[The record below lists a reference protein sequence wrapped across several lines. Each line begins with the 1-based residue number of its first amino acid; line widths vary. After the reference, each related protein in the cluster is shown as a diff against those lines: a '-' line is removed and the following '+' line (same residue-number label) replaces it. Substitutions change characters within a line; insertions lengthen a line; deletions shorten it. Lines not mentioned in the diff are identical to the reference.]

1 MEATK
6 EICRYGIGDLM
17 KSLILKIKKIRI
29 STVILTSIFLFLG
42 LLMLTPLIWM
52 LSASAKVEIDVF
64 KFPIEWIP
72 KKWNLI
78 ENYKTVWFG
87 DYNFF
92 KYYYN
97 SIKVAVLST
106 FFQVLFSALGAYGFT
121 KVKFKGR
128 DTLFLIYLATM
139 MIPDQVTI
147 VSKFLILQSLGLYNS
162 HLGLIMMLSFSVYG
176 VFLIRQNMLMIPE
189 SLSESA
195 KIDGAGHFRIFF
207 QIILPLLKPSIATLA
222 ILKFV
227 WTWNDYQTPL
237 VFLNSENLYTIQLG
251 MQQFASQSGVYYSLT
266 MAAAVS
272 AILPLLI
279 VFIIG
284 QRYVID
290 GIASGSVK
298 G

>member
-1 MEATK
+1 
-6 EICRYGIGDLM
+6 M
-17 KSLILKIKKIRI
+17 KNMRLKLKKIKLMNI
-29 STVILTSIFLFLG
+29 IFTILFLCIG
-42 LLMLTPLIWM
+42 FMMLTPLLWM
-52 LSASAKVEIDVF
+52 ISSSAKVEIDVF

-72 KKWNLI
+72 RKLNLV
-78 ENYKTVWFG
+78 ENYKAVWFG
-87 DYNFF
+87 EYNFF

-97 SIKVAVLST
+97 SIKIALLST

-147 VSKFLILQSLGLYNS
+147 VSKFLILQGLGLYNS

-176 VFLIRQNMLMIPE
+176 VFLMRQNMLMIPE

-279 VFIIG
+279 VFMIG
-284 QRYVID
+284 QRYIID
-290 GIASGSVK
+290 SIASGAVK

>member
-1 MEATK
+1 
-6 EICRYGIGDLM
+6 M
-17 KSLILKIKKIRI
+17 KNIRLKLKKIKLMNI
-29 STVILTSIFLFLG
+29 IFTILFLCIG
-42 LLMLTPLIWM
+42 FMMLTPLLWM
-52 LSASAKVEIDVF
+52 ISSSAKVEIDVF

-72 KKWNLI
+72 RKLNLV
-78 ENYKTVWFG
+78 ENYKAVWFG
-87 DYNFF
+87 EYNFF

-97 SIKVAVLST
+97 SIKIALLST

-147 VSKFLILQSLGLYNS
+147 VSKFLILQGLGLYNS

-176 VFLIRQNMLMIPE
+176 VFLMRQNMLMIPE

-279 VFIIG
+279 VFMIG
-284 QRYVID
+284 QRYIID
-290 GIASGSVK
+290 GIASGAVK